1 MQCGREERDDG
12 SSDSDKLLF
21 KRQHNATRL
30 SRRISHAIFPL
41 YSTMS
46 IIRGDC
52 THKSKRNFY
61 NTTKLGP
68 RPTKGAEVGRSIA
81 FSFFPC
87 TLLPARFNRGED
99 WSDSGLAIVCIV
111 VGAGGAM
118 PCLRRKQVRRSEK
131 FHKFFLLGRRVGNF
145 EKKSKGV
152 GE

>member
-1 MQCGREERDDG
+1 MGERRGMTEVLIAINSYLRG
-12 SSDSDKLLF
+12 STTPHASLGGYLTPFFRFIQRCPSYAGTAPTSLNGTFTILPNWARDPRKVPRWADQLL
-21 KRQHNATRL
+21 
-30 SRRISHAIFPL
+30 
-41 YSTMS
+41 
-46 IIRGDC
+46 
-52 THKSKRNFY
+52 
-61 NTTKLGP
+61 
-68 RPTKGAEVGRSIA
+68 